1 MSKLV
6 ADAHS
11 TRKRLRSQESGA
23 AAKNTENKSEVIYV
37 GHLPLLFKEKEIRAF
52 FGQFGDID
60 KLKLFKSKKTGNS
73 KGYAFLKFGS
83 VQVAMTVSEAINGY
97 MVDDRQ
103 IVSHVV
109 PRSSTHKGMF
119 LPYKKKTV
127 EEGEAVEV
135 VHDTEKAAIRRKVK
149 LQKKANKLR
158 EMGIDYDVHLQTPVV
173 VAETATPKVTKGKA
187 AATSKTPAKSP
198 APPAKKMKK

>member
-1 MSKLV
+1 MSKLI

-11 TRKRLRSQESGA
+11 TRKRLRSQEGGSS
-23 AAKNTENKSEVIYV
+23 AKNPENKSEVIYV
-37 GHLPLLFKEKEIRAF
+37 GHLPLLFREKEIRAF

-83 VQVAMTVSEAINGY
+83 VQVAITVSEAINGY
-97 MVDDRQ
+97 HVDDRQ

-119 LPYKKKTV
+119 LPYKKEAA
-127 EEGEAVEV
+127 EESVEV
-135 VHDTEKAAIRRKVK
+135 DHNSEKAVMRRKVK
-149 LQKKANKLR
+149 LQKKAELLR
-158 EMGIDYDVHLQTPVV
+158 AQGIDYDVHLETPVASSTAV
-173 VAETATPKVTKGKA
+173 ATPKVAKAKA
-187 AATSKTPAKSP
+187 AAKTPAKSP
-198 APPAKKMKK
+198 APPTKKMKK